1 MSHVLIIGAGGVGS
15 VVVHKCAQI
24 PEVFSKITLASRTV
38 SKCEAIAA
46 SVKERTGRAIAVEQ
60 LDADNVAETVALIKR
75 IKPDLLLN
83 VALPYQDL
91 TLMDA
96 CLETGV
102 DYLDTANY
110 EPPDVAKF
118 EYKWQW
124 AYRERFEK
132 AGLTALLG
140 SGFDPGVTNVFC
152 AWAQKHHFDEIHT
165 LDIIDCNA
173 GDHGQHF
180 ATNFNPE
187 INIREITQRGR
198 YWEHGEW
205 VETDPLSWSM
215 SYNFPEG
222 IGPKKCFLMYHEEL
236 ESLVQNIKGLKR
248 ARFWMTFSEQYLTHL
263 RVLENVGMTRIDP
276 VQYQGT
282 EIVPIQF
289 LKAVLPEPASLGP
302 LTKGRTC
309 IGCVLKGIKDGK
321 EKQLYIYN
329 ICSHEEAYREVGSQ
343 AISYTTGV
351 PAMIGAKMILTGK
364 WAGKGVFNMEQFD
377 PDPFME
383 AMGKWG
389 LPWVIDENPVMV
401 D

>member
-15 VVVHKCAQI
+15 VVAHKCAQV
-24 PEVFSKITLASRTV
+24 PEVFSRITLASRTL
-38 SKCEAIAA
+38 SKCEDIAR
-46 SVKERTGRAIAVEQ
+46 SVKQRTGIRIAVEQ
-60 LDADNVAETVALIKR
+60 VNADDVTATSALIR
-75 IKPDLLLN
+75 QLSPDLVLN

-91 TLMDA
+91 PLMDA
-96 CLETGV
+96 CLATGV

-110 EPPDVAKF
+110 EPPDVARF

-124 AYRERFEK
+124 AYQDSFTEK
-132 AGLTALLG
+132 GIMALLG
-140 SGFDPGVTNVFC
+140 SGFDPGVTNVFT
-152 AWAQKHHFDEIHT
+152 AWAAKHHFDEIHQ

-173 GDHGQHF
+173 GDHGQAF

-198 YWEHGEW
+198 YFEHGEW

-215 SYNFPEG
+215 TFDFPEG
-222 IGPKKCFLMYHEEL
+222 IGPKKCYLMFHEEL
-236 ESLVQNIKGLKR
+236 ESLVRNIKGLKR
-248 ARFWMTFSEQYLTHL
+248 ARFWMTFSDQYLTHL

-276 VQYQGT
+276 VLYQGQ
-282 EIVPIQF
+282 EIVPIRF

-309 IGCVLKGIKDGK
+309 IGCLMKGIKDGK

-351 PAMIGAKMILTGK
+351 PAMIGAKMMLQGLWK
-364 WAGKGVFNMEQFD
+364 RPGVWNMEEFD
-377 PDPFME
+377 PDPFMHDLNTY
-383 AMGKWG
+383 G
-389 LPWVIDENPVMV
+389 LPWTVVEL
-401 D
+401 

>member
-1 MSHVLIIGAGGVGS
+1 MAHVLIIGAGGVGS
-15 VVVHKCAQI
+15 VVAHKCAQV
-24 PEVFSKITLASRTV
+24 PEVFSHITLASRTET
-38 SKCEAIAA
+38 KCDAIAEDVA
-46 SVKERTGRAIAVEQ
+46 KRTGIKIPTRA
-60 LDADNVAETVALIKR
+60 LDADDVAQSVALIKE
-75 IKPDLLLN
+75 IKPDLVLN

-91 TLMDA
+91 PLMDA
-96 CLETGV
+96 CLEAGV

-124 AYRERFEK
+124 AFRERFEQ
-132 AGLTALLG
+132 AGLMALLG

-152 AWAQKHHFDEIHT
+152 AWAQKHQFDEIHQ

-215 SYNFPEG
+215 NYDFPDG

-236 ESLVQNIKGLKR
+236 ESLVLHLNGLKR
-248 ARFWMTFSEQYLTHL
+248 ARFWMTFSDQYLTHL
-263 RVLENVGMTRIDP
+263 RVLQNVGMTRIDP
-276 VQYQGT
+276 VEYQGIP
-282 EIVPIQF
+282 IVPLKF

-302 LTKGRTC
+302 LTKGKTC
-309 IGCVLKGIKDGK
+309 IGCILKGVKDGR
-321 EKQLYIYN
+321 EKKLYIYN
-329 ICSHEEAYREVGSQ
+329 ICSHEDAFREVGSQ

-351 PAMIGAKMILTGK
+351 PAMIGAMMMVTGK
-364 WAGKGVFNMEQFD
+364 WKKPGVWHMEQFD
-377 PDPFME
+377 PDPFMD
-383 AMGKWG
+383 GLNRHG
-389 LPWVIDENPVMV
+389 LPWTVVERS
-401 D
+401 